1 MDHTCTAPQ
10 PSAHSL
16 FRAKSDHCGS
26 AHDPQSSCASAQ
38 SSSVKSEMV
47 GSLSLTKILP
57 LDLHKRSPESNPERS
72 ASRASQ
78 AQLSDPIS
86 SSSSTFCTSMFS
98 LKTSSGSCRQKGALP
113 FLPHPP
119 KCEEQQQQIS
129 ARQASSSS
137 SLLFGADLSN
147 GGHDDAEHSGD
158 LKDFLNLSGD
168 VSEGSFPGES
178 NSMAFSEQ
186 MEFQFLSEQLGIAI
200 TNNEESPRLD
210 DIYDRPPQ
218 TSSSYSDQEN
228 LQSAASLV
236 KVQLSSSRAEVCNKP
251 RLRWTLEL
259 HERFVEA
266 VNKLG
271 GPEKATPKGV
281 LKLMKV
287 EGLTIYHVK
296 SHLQKYRFAKYLP
309 ETKEDKKSSSEGK
322 KSQSVIPGNDAGKTK
337 SLQVAEAL
345 RMQMEVQ
352 KQLHE
357 QLEVQRQ
364 LQLRIE
370 EHARYLQKILEQ
382 QQKARDSLSTTR
394 NSTKE
399 EAPES
404 TEKEETSSDP
414 LSRRKISDT
423 DLECNS

>member
-1 MDHTCTAPQ
+1 
-10 PSAHSL
+10 
-16 FRAKSDHCGS
+16 
-26 AHDPQSSCASAQ
+26 
-38 SSSVKSEMV
+38 
-47 GSLSLTKILP
+47 
-57 LDLHKRSPESNPERS
+57 
-72 ASRASQ
+72 
-78 AQLSDPIS
+78 
-86 SSSSTFCTSMFS
+86 
-98 LKTSSGSCRQKGALP
+98 
-113 FLPHPP
+113 
-119 KCEEQQQQIS
+119 
-129 ARQASSSS
+129 
-137 SLLFGADLSN
+137 
-147 GGHDDAEHSGD
+147 
-158 LKDFLNLSGD
+158 
-168 VSEGSFPGES
+168 
-178 NSMAFSEQ
+178 
-186 MEFQFLSEQLGIAI
+186 
-200 TNNEESPRLD
+200 
-210 DIYDRPPQ
+210 
-218 TSSSYSDQEN
+218 
-228 LQSAASLV
+228 
-236 KVQLSSSRAEVCNKP
+236 
-251 RLRWTLEL
+251 
-259 HERFVEA
+259 
-266 VNKLG
+266 
-271 GPEKATPKGV
+271 
-281 LKLMKV
+281 MKV

-322 KSQSVIPGNDAGKTK
+322 KSQSVIPGNDAGKKK